1 MKNKKIKAGYYV
13 EKDDGFIYLYDAET
27 KQWTYLP
34 SDSIDDDDEIGV
46 AIYDSDD
53 LLKRCKYIGNTIN
66 DLVKYVV
73 NEKLAD

>member
-27 KQWTYLP
+27 EQWTYLP

-46 AIYDSDD
+46 AIYDSTD

-73 NEKLAD
+73 NKKLSE